1 MKKDFETWFTTFTET
16 IASWNYYVNF
26 PKVSQNVDLIKE
38 QLEIL
43 NSLSNSNDLEKDF
56 KDIITKYPE
65 TLKVLPI
72 LLAKR
77 DTKITINDNEENKV
91 YDFSEFNMSIDDYL
105 EFMHK
110 SGLFE
115 ILENKLITNI
125 KDFVTGIEVGMDTN
139 GRKNRTGILMEEL
152 VEKQLQKAGLHKNVS
167 YFQQMSVKEI
177 EYKWNLNLNI
187 LEEANAIDKRFDFV
201 VELNSRLYA
210 IECNFYNSG
219 GSKLN
224 EVARSYKAIN
234 QKLSTTPMQFIWIT
248 DGKGWE
254 SAKHALKDSYESIKY
269 LLNLNDL
276 TEGFFT
282 KLQNKTT

>member
-1 MKKDFETWFTTFTET
+1 MKKDFETWFHSFTET

-43 NSLSNSNDLEKDF
+43 NSLSNSNDLEQDF
-56 KDIITKYPE
+56 KDIIIKYPE

-91 YDFSEFNMSIDDYL
+91 YDFSEFNMSIDDYS

-187 LEEANAIDKRFDFV
+187 LEEVNALDKRFDFV
-201 VELNSRLYA
+201 VELNNKLYA

-254 SAKHALKDSYESIKY
+254 SVKHALKDSYESIKY
-269 LLNLNDL
+269 LVNLYDL
-276 TEGFFT
+276 KEGFFT